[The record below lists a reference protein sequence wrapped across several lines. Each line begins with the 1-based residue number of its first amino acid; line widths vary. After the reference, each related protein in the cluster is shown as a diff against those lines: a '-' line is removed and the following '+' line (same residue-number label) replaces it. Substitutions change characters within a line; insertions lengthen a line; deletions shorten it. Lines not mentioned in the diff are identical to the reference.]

1 MLRDK
6 MLAVISELNGEIAE
20 RAELIHAIAMALLS
34 GSNLFILGDP
44 GQAKSFAINE
54 FRKRITGAKQF
65 ERLLSKQ
72 TDEEALFGRLD
83 LASLIPGAV
92 PAQVLAKDPH
102 YQKMKQKLHSVMQTV
117 QANPADTSAAAR
129 LKQLTEAMEQ
139 YQKGLSLLT
148 EGTPTT
154 ITKGKIPD
162 AHIVFLDEIFKASDG
177 ILNSLLTVLNERR
190 YTNEGVTT
198 DVPVI
203 SFFSASNEIPNFR
216 NAEEQ
221 ILAPLYDRF
230 QLKVVTRNVQNR
242 KARLRILKEK
252 QSAQFGTVTATIALG
267 ELYAMQRQVQL
278 VPVPESINELMDD
291 VLCELRRQN
300 ITVSDRKFFGF
311 GRIAQAAAWLAGHAE
326 VQPSDLLM
334 LKNYLW
340 NEPKEIETV
349 RAVLEKLCDNPLRTH
364 LDELLHKGR
373 DAFAAFDAAPSV
385 KALVPLRSTLASLY
399 QEWCALDDSVQSDE
413 QRAQTA
419 ETLADLESLNRK
431 AHDAC
436 HFSYST
442 LKELS
447 LLQAV

>member
-1 MLRDK
+1 MQ
-6 MLAVISELNGEIAE
+6 AV
-20 RAELIHAIAMALLS
+20 
-34 GSNLFILGDP
+34 
-44 GQAKSFAINE
+44 
-54 FRKRITGAKQF
+54 
-65 ERLLSKQ
+65 Q
-72 TDEEALFGRLD
+72 T
-83 LASLIPGAV
+83 
-92 PAQVLAKDPH
+92 
-102 YQKMKQKLHSVMQTV
+102 
-117 QANPADTSAAAR
+117 NPADTSAVAQMK
-129 LKQLTEAMEQ
+129 LLTEAMEQ

-148 EGTPTT
+148 GGTPTT
-154 ITKGKIPD
+154 ITAGKIPD
-162 AHIVFLDEIFKASDG
+162 AHIVFLDEIFKAGDG

-203 SFFSASNEIPNFR
+203 SFFSASNEIPHFR
-216 NAEEQ
+216 NTEEQ

-230 QLKVVTRNVQNR
+230 QLKVVTHNVEKR
-242 KARLRILKEK
+242 KARLHILHEK
-252 QSAQFGTVTATIALG
+252 QSTQFGTVSTTITLD
-267 ELYAMQRQVQL
+267 ELYAMQGQVKL
-278 VPVPESINELMDD
+278 VAIPESINELMDD

-311 GRIAQAAAWLAGHAE
+311 GRIAQAAAWLAGHTE
-326 VQPSDLLM
+326 VQPNDLLS

-385 KALVPLRSTLASLY
+385 KALVPLRAAFAALY
-399 QEWCALDDSVQSDE
+399 QEWCVLDDSAQSDE
-413 QRAQTA
+413 QRKQVT
-419 ETLADLESLNRK
+419 ETLEALESLNRK

>member
-1 MLRDK
+1 
-6 MLAVISELNGEIAE
+6 
-20 RAELIHAIAMALLS
+20 
-34 GSNLFILGDP
+34 
-44 GQAKSFAINE
+44 
-54 FRKRITGAKQF
+54 
-65 ERLLSKQ
+65 
-72 TDEEALFGRLD
+72 
-83 LASLIPGAV
+83 
-92 PAQVLAKDPH
+92 
-102 YQKMKQKLHSVMQTV
+102 MKQQLHSVMQAV
-117 QANPADTSAAAR
+117 QTNPADTSAVAQMK
-129 LKQLTEAMEQ
+129 LLTEAMEQ

-148 EGTPTT
+148 GGTPTT
-154 ITKGKIPD
+154 ITAGKIPD
-162 AHIVFLDEIFKASDG
+162 AHIVFLDEIFKAGDG

-203 SFFSASNEIPNFR
+203 SFFAASNEIPHFR

-242 KARLRILKEK
+242 KARLRVLKEK

-278 VPVPESINELMDD
+278 VTVPESINELMDD

-311 GRIAQAAAWLAGHAE
+311 GRIAQAAAWLAGHTE
-326 VQPSDLLM
+326 VQPNDLLS

-349 RAVLEKLCDNPLRTH
+349 RDVLGKLCDNPLRTH

-385 KALVPLRSTLASLY
+385 KALVPLRAAFAVLY
-399 QEWCALDDSVQSDE
+399 QEWCTLENSAQTDE
-413 QRAQTA
+413 QRKQVT
-419 ETLADLESLNRK
+419 ETLEALEALNRK